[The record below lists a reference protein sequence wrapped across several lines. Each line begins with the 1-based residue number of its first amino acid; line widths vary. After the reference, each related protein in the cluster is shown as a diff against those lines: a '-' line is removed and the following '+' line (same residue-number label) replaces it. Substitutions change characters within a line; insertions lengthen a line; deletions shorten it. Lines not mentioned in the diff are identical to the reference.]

1 MKLKKLQAMLKL
13 CRAHGSAGER
23 VFIKKYLAPYD
34 AMPYMSP
41 SGEVLAYVVFVG
53 AGGGAL
59 FSGHVDTVHAK
70 DAPLYQDIVYDK
82 LSGMI
87 YKHAED
93 PLKMPLGADNGAG
106 CWLMMEMID
115 ACVPG
120 TYIFHRG
127 EERGGIGSAGMAA
140 HHSDFLKGF
149 KYAIAFDRRGINNV
163 ITEMMVGRTCS
174 DTFAQALSDKLG
186 LGYAPDNTGSF
197 TDTANYIRLIP
208 ECTNVSVGYDHEH
221 GPHEV
226 LDVVHLVALR
236 AALVKGFKEGT
247 NDLPVVRGVN
257 DVDKYDR
264 YNFTTTWPSWK
275 DKNYNDAGPCLDP
288 RDSTDVVDM
297 GFKDLVKWVRMSS
310 PEDVA
315 DLLMT
320 LAEDAVYRDET
331 TNEEV

>member
-1 MKLKKLQAMLKL
+1 MKL

-23 VFIKKYLAPYD
+23 VFIKKYLAPHG
-34 AMPYMSP
+34 AMPYVSP

-53 AGGGAL
+53 AGGGVL
-59 FSGHVDTVHAK
+59 FSGHVDTVHAN
-70 DAPLYQDIVYDK
+70 DAPLHQEIVYDRQ
-82 LSGMI
+82 LGMI
-87 YKHAED
+87 YKHPDD
-93 PLKMPLGADNGAG
+93 PLKMPLGADNAAG

-127 EERGGIGSAGMAA
+127 EERGGIGSSGMAE
-140 HHSDFLKGF
+140 HHADFLKRF
-149 KYAIAFDRRGINNV
+149 KYAIAFDRRGTSNV

-174 DTFAQALSDKLG
+174 DAFAQALSDKLG

-221 GPHEV
+221 GPREV
-226 LDVVHLVALR
+226 LDVLHLVALR

-247 NDLPVVRGVN
+247 GDLPVVRGVD
-257 DVDKYDR
+257 DVDEYDR
-264 YNFTTTWPSWK
+264 YGWSSC
-275 DKNYNDAGPCLDP
+275 KNYITNPYDADAEFCLDP
-288 RDSTDVVDM
+288 RDSSDVIGM
-297 GFKDLVKWVRMSS
+297 GFKDLAKWVRMSS

-315 DLLMT
+315 DLLLTM
-320 LAEDAVYRDET
+320 AEEAVYKDEMA
-331 TNEEV
+331 NEE

>member
-13 CRAHGSAGER
+13 CRAHGSAGEQ
-23 VFIKKYLAPYD
+23 VFIKKYLAPHG
-34 AMPYMSP
+34 AMPYVSP

-53 AGGGAL
+53 AGGGVL
-59 FSGHVDTVHAK
+59 FSGHVDTMHRN
-70 DAPLYQDIVYDK
+70 DAPLHQEIVYDRQ
-82 LSGMI
+82 SGMI
-87 YKHAED
+87 YKHPDD

-127 EERGGIGSAGMAA
+127 EERGGVGSAGMAT
-140 HHSDFLKGF
+140 HHPDFLKRF
-149 KYAIAFDRRGINNV
+149 KYAIAFDRRGTGNV

-174 DTFAQALSDKLG
+174 DAFAAALSDKLG

-197 TDTANYIRLIP
+197 TDTANYVRLIP

-221 GPHEV
+221 GPSEV

-236 AALVKGFKEGT
+236 GALVRAFKEGT
-247 NDLPVVRGVN
+247 GDLPVVRGVD
-257 DVDKYDR
+257 DVEAWDKWGGYR
-264 YNFTTTWPSWK
+264 
-275 DKNYNDAGPCLDP
+275 NYIDADAEFCLDP
-288 RDSTDVVDM
+288 RDSNDVIGM

-315 DLLMT
+315 DLLLTMAEEMT
-320 LAEDAVYRDET
+320 YKDEMA
-331 TNEEV
+331 NQEEM